1 VSAAPTIAA
10 QPKGPR
16 RSRLGTTSKV
26 VIGTTA
32 TLILGM
38 TGIIFLSL
46 AFAFP
51 VVVPLIQDGKLG
63 VPADQII
70 LAKEFAGF
78 WWAFAAAGTATLA
91 ASVLVAVKLQQHID
105 PADAE

>member
-1 VSAAPTIAA
+1 VTAAPTIAA

-16 RSRLGTTSKV
+16 RSRLGTTPKV

-32 TLILGM
+32 VLILSLA
-38 TGIIFLSL
+38 GISLLSL

-51 VVVPLIQDGKLG
+51 IVIPLIQDGQLG
-63 VPADQII
+63 VPIKDIE
-70 LAKEFAGF
+70 LARSFASF
-78 WWAFAAAGTATLA
+78 WWAFAAVGTATLA
-91 ASVLVAVKLQQHID
+91 ASVLVAVKLVQHVD